1 MMYSLVFCV
10 ATGSQKKTRELE
22 DDLGGLLTGILERMK
37 DHSIKPNMMKIS
49 IMLLEISW
57 AF

>member
-1 MMYSLVFCV
+1 MYSLVFCV

-37 DHSIKPNMMKIS
+37 DHSIKPNIMKIS